1 MNCKLNWTSWLL
13 YSFLMLKGFAHSP
26 SLQLRWGIVFCWRC
40 PSPLLTRSVTAR
52 ARSRR
57 LSACFRTCARRE
69 CRWSRK
75 NRSALLRRK
84 INRWDRAR
92 SRGAQ
97 VLERHRSAT
106 RRPIGKM
113 SAKCCSFSAV
123 SAPIFASKYAFW
135 RFFQN
140 LPDYQAENFE
150 IW

>member
-1 MNCKLNWTSWLL
+1 MMNCKLNWTSWLL
-13 YSFLMLKGFAHSP
+13 YSFLMLKGFVHSP

-40 PSPLLTRSVTAR
+40 PSHLLTRSVTAR

-75 NRSALLRRK
+75 SRSALLRRK

-106 RRPIGKM
+106 RRPIGKI
-113 SAKCCSFSAV
+113 SAKCRSFLAV
-123 SAPIFASKYAFW
+123 SAPILQLDTRFTAF
-135 RFFQN
+135 FKIY
-140 LPDYQAENFE
+140 L
-150 IW
+150 II